1 MARPAAVDQS
11 RATGQAAA
19 FYADWRAFILALDGQ
34 RGAKATERVNEI
46 RNRALAHPCVA
57 VDDDRGLGEGEG
69 CREEADGRAGVSAV
83 EGVGGGF
90 ELAAAAGDE
99 PVFEATGAG
108 GFGAQADAHGFE
120 GLAHYDCVVGV

>member
-1 MARPAAVDQS
+1 MNDL
-11 RATGQAAA
+11 
-19 FYADWRAFILALDGQ
+19 FWKKKYADYAAGFGTFSKLMKDTVPDI
-34 RGAKATERVNEI
+34 T
-46 RNRALAHPCVA
+46 H
-57 VDDDRGLGEGEG
+57 DDIFHHWIHVLEEVCDCEG

-83 EGVGGGF
+83 EGVGWGF